1 MNTVLTESTK
11 RLVLAGAATCITA
24 ASAGAQAGSTVTNAP
39 NTQEFGVDAGAA
51 FGLGDRSSVNLTIP
65 AARVRIGF
73 FMNNNSRWS
82 IEPAAGLAY
91 SKTKDVPYIANYNL
105 EIGALYHFSA
115 PSQLYD
121 ATRARVAYL
130 RPFVGLIGV
139 ATGGDSG
146 GSDSEMSIGAGY
158 GVKIPWRQNMA
169 FRLEGNAGYGLDN
182 NALRLGAFAG
192 VSFFARNVI
201 PTR

>member
-1 MNTVLTESTK
+1 MRLTV
-11 RLVLAGAATCITA
+11 AGAMAVAA
-24 ASAGAQAGSTVTNAP
+24 ASSASAQAGSTVTNAP
-39 NTQEFGVDAGAA
+39 GTQEFGVDAGAN
-51 FGLGDRSSVNLTIP
+51 FGLGDRSSVGITIP
-65 AARVRIGF
+65 AARLRIGF
-73 FMNNNSRWS
+73 FMNNDSRWS

-105 EIGALYHFSA
+105 ELGALYHFSA
-115 PSQLYD
+115 PSRLYD

-130 RPFVGLIGV
+130 RPFIGLVGV

-146 GSDSEMSIGAGY
+146 GSDSEFSMGAGY

-169 FRLEGNAGYGLDN
+169 FRLEGNAGYGFDN
-182 NALRLGAFAG
+182 NAVRLGAYAG
-192 VSFFARNVI
+192 VSFFARNAI